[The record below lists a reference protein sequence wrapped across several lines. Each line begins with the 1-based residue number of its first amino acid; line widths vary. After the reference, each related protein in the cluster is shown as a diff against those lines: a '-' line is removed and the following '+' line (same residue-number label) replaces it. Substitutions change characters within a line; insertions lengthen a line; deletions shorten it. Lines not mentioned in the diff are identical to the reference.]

1 MAFMLPLSSL
11 PEAHLHLQA
20 VAPTRNV
27 ARDYH
32 IRLSRDLFGF
42 WLVDAAWGRIGGARN
57 GNRHSFA
64 DPAQALTHIRAL
76 LARRAGAP
84 RRIGVA
90 YRLVEADEKARALY
104 HMARPGTAAVP
115 NPPRRLSS
123 ANAARA
129 ASSHPHL
136 PCATS
141 HCTLAR

>member
-1 MAFMLPLSSL
+1 MLLESSL
-11 PEAHLHLQA
+11 SEAHLRLQA
-20 VAPTRNV
+20 VAPARNV

-64 DPAQALTHIRAL
+64 DPAQALAHIRAL
-76 LARRAGAP
+76 LVRRAGAP

-104 HMARPGTAAVP
+104 HMARTSSTADR
-115 NPPRRLSS
+115 NPPRRLSPAS
-123 ANAARA
+123 AARVA
-129 ASSHPHL
+129 PAHPHRS
-136 PCATS
+136 CATS